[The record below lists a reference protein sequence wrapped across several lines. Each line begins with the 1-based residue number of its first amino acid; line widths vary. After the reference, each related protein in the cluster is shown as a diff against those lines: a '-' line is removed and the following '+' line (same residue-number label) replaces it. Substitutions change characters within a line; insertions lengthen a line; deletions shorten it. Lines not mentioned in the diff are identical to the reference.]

1 MRVSLRSIALILVV
15 VAGCAT
21 GASPDHTGTDFDA
34 SSSEDAG
41 GPGPEAAIESG
52 ESGGPESGVVD
63 ATLLD
68 APAPEDAAGGDDANG
83 VGDGSGEVDSGRD
96 ASASEGGDAGDSSA
110 AAEAGEGGEADGAG
124 LIEGGSTDAS
134 TEGGTSD
141 AGEAGEADG
150 AVDGSAVPDS
160 GQADAG
166 PSIPHCPQ
174 STSDS
179 TGIYVTPNG
188 ADATGCGGS
197 RGSPCLT
204 IAGAI
209 ASTSYYSGRN
219 IVFVGAGTYVEKV
232 TPPSGITIMGGWQV
246 NGSTWSFDC
255 GAHPEG
261 DVIVRAPAS
270 SNTTVLVDGTSGGV
284 TLSTLTIQSKA
295 TANAGESLYG
305 IFARGATTALTLTNV
320 VVSMS
325 AGGNGQTPTAAANG
339 SGAPSTCSGGDGAN
353 AATPGTTGAGATIGT
368 FSSAGFTPA
377 EGALGASGSAGDNGT
392 AAPAASPVSYA
403 SCTGTACT
411 SSMLSCVGQP
421 GTNGCGGGGG
431 AGGTGG
437 GGGGSSIALF
447 AFDASI
453 TINGGSYTAGYG
465 GNGSMGGAGG
475 TGASGSVGAAG
486 TAATCTSSTCQAT
499 IFCIANIPNNNISAP
514 AGAAGGAGGTGSAGG
529 QGGGGAGGD
538 SYAVIT
544 GGAAAAAL
552 QLSNSPALAAG
563 APGTSLGNGSGGV
576 ASAQASF

>member
-1 MRVSLRSIALILVV
+1 MRVSLRSIALIVVV

-41 GPGPEAAIESG
+41 GLGPEATIQSG

-63 ATLLD
+63 ATSLD
-68 APAPEDAAGGDDANG
+68 APAPEGAAGGDDANG
-83 VGDGSGEVDSGRD
+83 IGDGRGEVDSGRD
-96 ASASEGGDAGDSSA
+96 AAASDGGDAGDSSA
-110 AAEAGEGGEADGAG
+110 AADADDGAADGAG
-124 LIEGGSTDAS
+124 PIEGGSTDAS
-134 TEGGTSD
+134 TEGGTGD

-150 AVDGSAVPDS
+150 ALDGSTVPDS
-160 GQADAG
+160 GHADAG
-166 PSIPHCPQ
+166 PSIPRCPQ

-179 TGIYVTPNG
+179 TGIYVAPTG
-188 ADATGCGGS
+188 ADATGCGAS

-232 TPPSGITIMGGWQV
+232 TPPSGVTIMGGWQV

-270 SNTTVLVDGTSGGV
+270 SNTTVLVDGTSGAV

-339 SGAPSTCSGGDGAN
+339 GGAPSSCSAGDGAN
-353 AATPGTTGAGATIGT
+353 ATTPGTMGTGATIGT

-377 EGALGASGSAGDNGT
+377 VGALGTSGSAGDNGT

-411 SSMLSCVGQP
+411 SSTLSCVGQP

-447 AFDASI
+447 AFDATI
-453 TINGGSYTAGYG
+453 TIIGGAYTAGYG
-465 GNGSMGGAGG
+465 GNGAMGGAGG
-475 TGASGSVGAAG
+475 AGASGGGGAAG
-486 TAATCTSSTCQAT
+486 TAATCTSSACVS
-499 IFCIANIPNNNISAP
+499 ILCFANIPNNNISAP

-552 QLSNSPALAAG
+552 QLSDSPALAAG